1 MNIMRVLI
9 VGFAPGALGS
19 VFRFF
24 KFVPMLGGTRPFKLK
39 LMKAF
44 LTGKI
49 PGDCKPL
56 IPSTFI
62 DT

>member
-24 KFVPMLGGTRPFKLK
+24 KFVPMVGGTRPFKLK

-44 LTGKI
+44 FTGKI
-49 PGDCKPL
+49 PGDCRPL

-62 DT
+62 ET

>member
-1 MNIMRVLI
+1 MRVLI

-24 KFVPMLGGTRPFKLK
+24 KFVPMVGGTRPFKLK

-44 LTGKI
+44 FTGKI
-49 PGDCKPL
+49 PGDCRPL

-62 DT
+62 ET

>member
-1 MNIMRVLI
+1 MRVLI

-24 KFVPMLGGTRPFKLK
+24 KFVPMLGGTKPFKLK

>member
-1 MNIMRVLI
+1 MRVLI

>member
-1 MNIMRVLI
+1 MRVLI

-39 LMKAF
+39 FMKAF

-49 PGDCKPL
+49 PGDYKPL

>member
-24 KFVPMLGGTRPFKLK
+24 KFVPMLGGTKPFKLK